1 MPSRL
6 ELPAVMLHLV
16 GRPTTTRGA
25 LTGDLNPE
33 IKGACLC
40 IRLRCGLS
48 EFDEIAEQK
57 VHGPCAGMIF
67 AHAREKSLLSNREVP
82 QTFFCAMPASASR
95 NEPVTS
101 TVDGKN

>member
-6 ELPAVMLHLV
+6 ELPAVMLYPV

-67 AHAREKSLLSNREVP
+67 AHAREKSLLSNRDVQNHCLRDVCVLLKERP
-82 QTFFCAMPASASR
+82 CH
-95 NEPVTS
+95 EYC
-101 TVDGKN
+101 